1 MTLPQTVITI
11 TMALLRHIY
20 RPCCITAKFSP
31 IPVVIT
37 AVTTVLT
44 AFPLYL

>member
-1 MTLPQTVITI
+1 MTSPQTVITI
-11 TMALLRHIY
+11 IMVLLHHTYHPRG
-20 RPCCITAKFSP
+20 ITAKFSP
-31 IPVVIT
+31 IPAVIT